1 MEQIDFI
8 KGWLRTNG
16 EFTNDGKDITYNC
29 VDIENML
36 KEALIIDGV
45 SKCRRVE
52 FTNDTFLKEGIY
64 EVETNLGRKFE
75 AMYSLNRWFEH
86 KIDIQDGEKVVA
98 YFC

>member
-1 MEQIDFI
+1 MENRDRII
-8 KGWLRTNG
+8 ELLTAVRYT
-16 EFTNDGKDITYNC
+16 TND
-29 VDIENML
+29 IEKVADEICLLFN
-36 KEALIIDGV
+36 V